1 MKKIILL
8 ILLNFLF
15 YNTAFAESYYFKKC
29 LLNETVSA
37 NYLINIEE
45 KFINVIFES
54 SDGKIQKVTDGI
66 ELIEKNKIISK
77 KIKSSKSDDSYF
89 IYYLDASSDSVI
101 KQNYERQKIGEIN
114 LVKPVGEK
122 IISKCKEVK
131 ADWDQVKKI
140 EIIKKQIEEEEKKK
154 KEEEKKMN
162 EIKIKSEKKRKEQ
175 KNKYKVSIFGEKWI
189 KLSEYNYDS
198 IEKNKILKEF
208 DKNAIEICLSNNKK
222 EFNVIQKKIEI
233 VETDDTPAWGTETV
247 VKIGINGI
255 IECK

>member
-131 ADWDQVKKI
+131 ADWDEVKKI
-140 EIIKKQIEEEEKKK
+140 EIIKKQRKNGQPTVPTTIRDELDCNIFLRAKD
-154 KEEEKKMN
+154 
-162 EIKIKSEKKRKEQ
+162 IKTFS
-175 KNKYKVSIFGEKWI
+175 
-189 KLSEYNYDS
+189 KLRD
-198 IEKNKILKEF
+198 LKDNF
-208 DKNAIEICLSNNKK
+208 
-222 EFNVIQKKIEI
+222 
-233 VETDDTPAWGTETV
+233 
-247 VKIGINGI
+247 
-255 IECK
+255 